1 MKLGEFELINKLT
14 KKLPCP
20 SEKVVVGIG
29 DDAAV
34 VKLNGSYQIITSD
47 ALIENSHYKREWIGR
62 IPELYYYLGRKLL
75 SISVSDIASMGGTPE
90 YAVITIGLS
99 QKSRPEDIEA
109 LYDGLADCCR
119 EYSVTVLGGDTVSS
133 KTEFFDLTLI
143 GKCNRFMVRS
153 KASPGDLV
161 AVTGTLGDS
170 KAGLETLLKNLTPDH
185 YLLERFLNPAPRI
198 EEGLEAVRLGV
209 KCSTDVSDG
218 LVFNLYTIAD
228 VSKVSIHIEKRNIP
242 ISQNLVNFTGN
253 PEIALDYALF
263 GGEDYELI
271 ITFPESLQDRIENV
285 GFKVIGRV
293 KSGRGVFLDG
303 EKLPKKGLDHFRRN
317 S

>member
-1 MKLGEFELINKLT
+1 MRLSEFELIEILT
-14 KKLPCP
+14 QKLPILSP
-20 SEKVVVGIG
+20 NVVIGVG
-29 DDAAV
+29 DDTAV
-34 VKLNGSYQIITSD
+34 VKKDGEHILLTSD
-47 ALIENSHYKREWIGR
+47 ALVEGSHFQRKWTEKVLK
-62 IPELYYYLGRKLL
+62 LYYYLGRKLL
-75 SISVSDIASMGGTPE
+75 SISISDIASMGGTPE

-170 KAGLETLLKNLTPDH
+170 KAGLETLLKNLTPDY

-303 EKLPKKGLDHFRRN
+303 EKLPKKGFDHFRRN